1 MNYMIFATVS
11 VALMLSSISA
21 TSIAVAFPIIT
32 SYFMVPLTIA
42 GWIISV
48 YQLGFTVTMPI
59 IGKVSDVFSRKST
72 FIICLVLFIVS
83 SAMCAVAKNIEM
95 LIFFRLVQAFG
106 GGGFMPS
113 AVGIISEVF
122 PESRQKMIG
131 LFSSIFPIGQIIGPN
146 VGGWLVDSFG
156 WRSVFLINIPIG
168 LFALILSVFLLPA
181 GERKKGSIDF
191 LGTGLLGMSLAMLM
205 LGLTFLGY
213 GSAAKWAW
221 PSFAASVVLAFLL
234 LRHENKVSD
243 PILDLD
249 ILKRKPFVAANF
261 YNLIYGGAVVGVL
274 SLIPTYATAIYGM
287 TPSECG
293 LLLTPRSV
301 GMIIASILSSIYIM
315 EWGYRWPLIIGNS
328 ATVIGLFLLGAEPA
342 SVLFLYVIM
351 FLIGVGVGIL
361 SPTANNAC
369 IELLP
374 DRAATITGIRGMFRQ
389 MGGALSVTIATL
401 VVETVGDPSRG
412 FAIVFFGLAIAF
424 IAAMP
429 LIFMMPS
436 RPGAGVERSG
446 HALKRQ
452 EATAKERV
460 Q

>member
-1 MNYMIFATVS
+1 VNYMIFATVS

-21 TSIAVAFPIIT
+21 TSVAVAFPIIT

-59 IGKVSDVFSRKST
+59 IGKIRDVFSRKST
-72 FIICLVLFIVS
+72 FIVCLVLFIAS
-83 SAMCAVAKNIEM
+83 SAMCAFAKNIEM

-168 LFALILSVFLLPA
+168 LLALILSVFLLPA
-181 GERKKGSIDF
+181 GERKQGSIDF
-191 LGTGLLGMSLAMLM
+191 AGAGLMGTSLAMLM

-213 GSAAKWAW
+213 GSAAHWSW
-221 PSFAASVVLAFLL
+221 PLFAASVVFAVLL
-234 LRHENKVSD
+234 LRHEHKVSD

-249 ILKRKPFVAANF
+249 ILKRKPFVAANL

-274 SLIPTYATAIYGM
+274 SLIPTYATALYNM

-301 GMIIASILSSIYIM
+301 GMIIASVLTSIYIM
-315 EWGYRWPLIIGNS
+315 EWGYRWPLIIGNT
-328 ATVIGLFLLGAEPA
+328 ATVVGLYLLGLEPA
-342 SVLFLYVIM
+342 GVLFLYVIM
-351 FLIGVGVGIL
+351 FLLGVGVGVL

-401 VVETVGDPSRG
+401 VVETVGDPSKG

-424 IAAMP
+424 VAAMP

-436 RPGAGVERSG
+436 RPGAGVERSR
-446 HALKRQ
+446 HSLRRR
-452 EATAKERV
+452 EATAKERA

>member
-1 MNYMIFATVS
+1 
-11 VALMLSSISA
+11 
-21 TSIAVAFPIIT
+21 
-32 SYFMVPLTIA
+32 
-42 GWIISV
+42 
-48 YQLGFTVTMPI
+48 
-59 IGKVSDVFSRKST
+59 
-72 FIICLVLFIVS
+72 
-83 SAMCAVAKNIEM
+83 
-95 LIFFRLVQAFG
+95 
-106 GGGFMPS
+106 
-113 AVGIISEVF
+113 
-122 PESRQKMIG
+122 
-131 LFSSIFPIGQIIGPN
+131 
-146 VGGWLVDSFG
+146 
-156 WRSVFLINIPIG
+156 
-168 LFALILSVFLLPA
+168 
-181 GERKKGSIDF
+181 
-191 LGTGLLGMSLAMLM
+191 MSLAMLM

-234 LRHENKVSD
+234 LRHEHKVSD

-261 YNLIYGGAVVGVL
+261 YNLIYGGAVVGVM

-301 GMIIASILSSIYIM
+301 GMIIASVLTSIYIM
-315 EWGYRWPLIIGNS
+315 EWGYRWPLIIGNT
-328 ATVIGLFLLGAEPA
+328 ATVVGLYFLGLEPA
-342 SVLFLYVIM
+342 SVLFLYLIM
-351 FLIGVGVGIL
+351 FLLGAGVGVL

-401 VVETVGDPSRG
+401 IVETVGDPSRG

-452 EATAKERV
+452 ETAAK
-460 Q
+460 